1 MGRNRS
7 NATAPAVKGDLVAG
21 TGVDTSGVLAL
32 GSNGDTL
39 VADSSTS
46 TGLRY
51 QSSQPAG
58 KNIVINGG
66 FDIWQRGTSGT
77 PGTGVYSVADR
88 WYAQNASAA
97 TVSQQTT
104 GAPNGSRYV
113 LRIAGTAN
121 GQFCN
126 FAQIIETNN
135 AQQLWGQTSV
145 LSLKLRRNASFAT
158 TVTAYVQKSATVDAG
173 NGATWTTISSKTIA
187 NASMP
192 TGTGVTDW
200 FSDSFTAAIPNDGT
214 ANSLRVL
221 IAADAAFTATGQHFE
236 MAQVQLELGSV
247 ATTFSRAGGTIQG
260 ELAACQ
266 RYYYRTGGNAG
277 ASSFGIVGYGQAFS
291 TIGAYCHIP
300 LPTAMRVK
308 PTIIDTSAM
317 STLWLVDG
325 VTTFTPT
332 SIVSDTNVT
341 NQNTAVVIINGSGF
355 TQYRF
360 YQVTCNN
367 TGSGFGF
374 VGMSAEL

>member
-1 MGRNRS
+1 MIPETIF
-7 NATAPAVKGDLVAG
+7 AAKGDLLGASAN
-21 TGVDTSGVLAL
+21 DTPAVLTV
-32 GSNGDTL
+32 GNNGETL

-260 ELAACQ
+260 ELSACQ
-266 RYYYRTGGNAG
+266 RYYETRSNSIWSGNTTSG
-277 ASSFGIVGYGQAFS
+277 SNY
-291 TIGAYCHIP
+291 YLDIP
-300 LPTAMRVK
+300 FAVVKRGTPTV
-308 PTIIDTSAM
+308 
-317 STLWLVDG
+317 TL
-325 VTTFTPT
+325 VTTGVNGFPSISTASITT
-332 SIVSDTNVT
+332 SSYRITGTANV
-341 NQNTAVVIINGSGF
+341 
-355 TQYRF
+355 
-360 YQVTCNN
+360 
-367 TGSGFGF
+367 TGSGCFLAADLWTA
-374 VGMSAEL
+374 SAEL